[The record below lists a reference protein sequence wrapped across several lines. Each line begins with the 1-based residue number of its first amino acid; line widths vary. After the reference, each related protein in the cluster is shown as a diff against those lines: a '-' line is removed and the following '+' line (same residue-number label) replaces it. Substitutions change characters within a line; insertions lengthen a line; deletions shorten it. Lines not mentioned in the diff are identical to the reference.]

1 MTGGIGMPMVSGIGL
16 YIHIPFCVSKCSYC
30 DFLSFECTDTQESYV
45 KALISEMKSQN
56 ITSQIDTIYIG
67 GGTPTA
73 LPTPLLCEILCEVQ
87 SFNLAKD
94 VEVTVEMNPCT
105 NSQSLLSALKA
116 HGVNRLSVG
125 LQVWQDELLTKI
137 NRAHTA
143 KDFTNTIQSA
153 KSVGINNINID
164 LMFGLPGQT
173 TGHWN
178 ESIAQVISHNPTHIS
193 TYSLT
198 PAENTP
204 LWDAIEKNEIYL
216 PDEETDRAMYH
227 EVIRQLTA
235 AGYEHYELSNFA
247 LSGYASRHNVDCWT
261 RKPYL
266 GFGLGAHSFDGYARW
281 SNTEDMEKYLN
292 RQDRENYQPLS
303 TEDAMSEFMF
313 LGLRMTDGISPQ
325 HFQNQFGKS
334 ITDCYGS
341 TIENLIAKD
350 LLAYKAGNL
359 ILTSLGLDLANQVFG
374 SFI

>member
-1 MTGGIGMPMVSGIGL
+1 MPMVSGIGL